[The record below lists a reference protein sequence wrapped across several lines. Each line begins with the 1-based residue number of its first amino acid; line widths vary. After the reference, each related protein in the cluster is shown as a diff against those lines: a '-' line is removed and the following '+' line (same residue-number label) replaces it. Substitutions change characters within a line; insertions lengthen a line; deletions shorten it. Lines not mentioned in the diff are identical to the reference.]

1 MNTVGNSV
9 TIKVTEK
16 YIRANEKAVY
26 SITCKETLL
35 GSVRVPEKKLSV
47 LSDVLHTVSKCMFK
61 FLFHYSLL
69 QFELT
74 IVYSFSFSMCP
85 GWSSVLG
92 ILANK
97 SRRRQLLESFHHK
110 DNCNTF

>member
-35 GSVRVPEKKLSV
+35 GSVRFMKKS
-47 LSDVLHTVSKCMFK
+47 
-61 FLFHYSLL
+61 
-69 QFELT
+69 
-74 IVYSFSFSMCP
+74 
-85 GWSSVLG
+85 
-92 ILANK
+92 
-97 SRRRQLLESFHHK
+97 
-110 DNCNTF
+110 